1 MILLTNKCF
10 QASLMKKESPALWNI
25 VTILHEVRAELEI
38 LGVEI
43 NTRSVFL
50 INIYLLFSFIF
61 TDVYN

>member
-10 QASLMKKESPALWNI
+10 QASSMKKESPVLWYI

-43 NTRSVFL
+43 NTRSVFF
-50 INIYLLFSFIF
+50 IKIYVAS
-61 TDVYN
+61 